1 MPTESYQFF
10 VGIDWGSQEHR
21 VVVVDSER
29 TVLHERRLPHDSAH
43 VSAFVTWLVELA
55 SGQAARVAVA
65 LETPRGAL
73 VDALLARGIEV
84 YVINP
89 KQLDRFRDRYTMGGA
104 KDDRRDALVAAT
116 ALITDR
122 AAFRRLDIEEAGI
135 VQLRALTR
143 VEHELETEMRRLS
156 NRVREH
162 LQQLAPGWLHLCPGA
177 DEPWLWTLLERAPT
191 PTAARRLSR
200 AAIARVL
207 AAHRV
212 RRLSADE
219 VRAVLQQPAFPLA
232 PGVMEAITMHLAL
245 LLPRLWLAST
255 QARTCAGQI
264 AKLLDEWAEQEEH
277 RDVAVLR
284 SLPGLGRKNSATMLA
299 EASRL
304 LATRDDHGLRAHG
317 GSAPITKQSGKQRLV
332 VRRTACNPRLRH
344 AFHHWAP
351 AAMLHDPLTRRHYDQ
366 LRARGCKHARALRGV
381 VDRLLAI
388 LIAMLRTQTLY
399 DPTRRRAVAI
409 GA

>member
-1 MPTESYQFF
+1 
-10 VGIDWGSQEHR
+10 
-21 VVVVDSER
+21 
-29 TVLHERRLPHDSAH
+29 
-43 VSAFVTWLVELA
+43 
-55 SGQAARVAVA
+55 
-65 LETPRGAL
+65 PRGAL

-116 ALITDR
+116 ALVTDR

-162 LQQLAPGWLHLCPGA
+162 LQQLAPGWLHLWPGA
-177 DEPWLWTLLERAPT
+177 REPWLWTLRQRAPT
-191 PTAARRLSR
+191 PTAARRPSR

-207 AAHRV
+207 AAHGV

-264 AKLLDEWAEQEEH
+264 AKLLDEWA
-277 RDVAVLR
+277 
-284 SLPGLGRKNSATMLA
+284 
-299 EASRL
+299 
-304 LATRDDHGLRAHG
+304 
-317 GSAPITKQSGKQRLV
+317 
-332 VRRTACNPRLRH
+332 
-344 AFHHWAP
+344 
-351 AAMLHDPLTRRHYDQ
+351 
-366 LRARGCKHARALRGV
+366 
-381 VDRLLAI
+381 
-388 LIAMLRTQTLY
+388 
-399 DPTRRRAVAI
+399 
-409 GA
+409 